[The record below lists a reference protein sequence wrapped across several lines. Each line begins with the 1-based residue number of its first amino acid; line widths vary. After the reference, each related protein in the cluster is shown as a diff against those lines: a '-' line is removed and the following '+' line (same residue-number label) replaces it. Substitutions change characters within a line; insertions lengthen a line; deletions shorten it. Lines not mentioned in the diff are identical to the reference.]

1 MFTWQDYRDGHC
13 SPQQFHQQFVDET
26 LIQIVE
32 TGIGKKKI
40 LSSRHECF
48 HDIPARDWDLISP
61 AVQMHIKPKVK
72 ELGGYIS
79 ISFLINVSKEA
90 ARAIKG
96 LPLS

>member
-13 SPQQFHQQFVDET
+13 SPQQFHRQFVDET
-26 LIQIVE
+26 LIRIVE
-32 TGIGKKKI
+32 TGIGRKKI
-40 LSSRHECF
+40 LDSRHESF
-48 HDIPARDWDLISP
+48 YDIPARDWDLISP

-79 ISFLINVSKEA
+79 ISFLISVSKEA
-90 ARAIKG
+90 ARVIKG